1 MTMKKFLAKTT
12 RQALMQVKAE
22 LGEDATIISN
32 RSINGWT
39 EILARSESS
48 VLPGSNLLGSVST
61 AKEQAEKALQAK
73 KVQATVDL
81 LNGRS
86 SSKVA
91 APVVELTTT
100 NVEVIAP
107 KEQPVEIINHPQI
120 QGMLK
125 EMREMRNQFQAQ
137 LETLSNSTLE
147 FSPNKRD
154 LMSQFLS
161 AGFNL
166 DLAKRVIS
174 KLPSDFSSKEAKPW
188 AMNLL
193 AKNMQALE
201 NEAEIMNQHGIY
213 ALLGPTGVGKTTT
226 IAKIASRF
234 VLKHGNQEYFVHIL
248 HVCSQYVPLIAIIYN
263 GYCVRMGMFSGQKA
277 DAGIFDAFHWSK
289 SLLVLSKD

>member
-12 RQALMQVKAE
+12 RQALMQVKEE

-39 EILARSESS
+39 EILARSESIA
-48 VLPGSNLLGSVST
+48 LPGSKLLDST
-61 AKEQAEKALQAK
+61 IMSEQQAEKALQAK
-73 KVQATVDL
+73 RVQETVDL
-81 LNGRS
+81 LNGKS
-86 SSKVA
+86 IPK
-91 APVVELTTT
+91 T
-100 NVEVIAP
+100 IAP
-107 KEQPVEIINHPQI
+107 KASSSVEVMAIQEQPVEIINHPQI

-174 KLPSDFSSKEAKPW
+174 KLPSDFSAKVF
-188 AMNLL
+188 LSFVF
-193 AKNMQALE
+193 
-201 NEAEIMNQHGIY
+201 G
-213 ALLGPTGVGKTTT
+213 GTSGKTIPLMT
-226 IAKIASRF
+226 AS
-234 VLKHGNQEYFVHIL
+234 K
-248 HVCSQYVPLIAIIYN
+248 
-263 GYCVRMGMFSGQKA
+263 
-277 DAGIFDAFHWSK
+277 
-289 SLLVLSKD
+289 